1 MYGALTW
8 LSACPIERRAPQVAE
23 ALSIAL
29 PDGLQELLTALQTY
43 QARRP
48 TCVQPLYLIRPQQPS
63 DFLGE
68 WHHAL
73 SAAAASG
80 WRIESMLQP
89 WKGLTARYEMGVT
102 AEQAAAALLP
112 FGVPTGQLNALTPR
126 IRELRAASRATTWHA
141 HPVPVPVMPIFPTA
155 HHATPLAAVEGEAS
169 TAETAVDVTRLRAL
183 HARFPQFSPAARLHI
198 IDATVDILNL
208 YVLYAAAMCCS
219 GCRCRLGCFCG
230 GGDGGCVWSVFDSG
244 IVDRSHA

>member
-1 MYGALTW
+1 M
-8 LSACPIERRAPQVAE
+8 AE

-29 PDGLQELLTALQTY
+29 PDGLRELETALNTY

-48 TCVQPLYLIRPQQPS
+48 ACVQPLYLIRPQQPS

-73 SAAAASG
+73 TTAAANG

-102 AEQAAAALLP
+102 AAQAAAALLP
-112 FGVPTGQLNALTPR
+112 FGVPSGQLNALTPR
-126 IRELRAASRATTWHA
+126 IRELRASSRDSTWHA

-155 HHATPLAAVEGEAS
+155 HHSTPLASLDGDAAAS
-169 TAETAVDVTRLRAL
+169 SGVDVTRLRAL
-183 HARFPQFSPAARLHI
+183 HARFPQFSPAARLHVV
-198 IDATVDILNL
+198 DATIDILNL
-208 YVLYAAAMCCS
+208 YV
-219 GCRCRLGCFCG
+219 
-230 GGDGGCVWSVFDSG
+230 
-244 IVDRSHA
+244 